1 MVRDDY
7 PGWYKP
13 VLVKEAEMKCTVL
26 ETFFCGVACGIGLT
40 ILSLYTQKPR
50 CAVEPIEAIA
60 ELGRARRTKEKE
72 ENLEREKLRAAGFSD
87 EEIEEVFKT

>member
-1 MVRDDY
+1 MRS
-7 PGWYKP
+7 
-13 VLVKEAEMKCTVL
+13 TVL
-26 ETFFCGVACGIGLT
+26 ETFLCGVACGIGLT
-40 ILSLYTQKPR
+40 ILSLYTQKPG
-50 CAVEPIEAIA
+50 CVVEPIEAIA